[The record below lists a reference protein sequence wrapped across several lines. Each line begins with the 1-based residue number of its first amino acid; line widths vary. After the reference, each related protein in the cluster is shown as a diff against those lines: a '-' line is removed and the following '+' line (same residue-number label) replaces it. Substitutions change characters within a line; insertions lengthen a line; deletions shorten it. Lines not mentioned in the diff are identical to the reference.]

1 MIAYPCDDLSMILP
15 NSFMSDKKFLIHG
28 KPCFTSFATNPNN
41 TKATWCHQ
49 IEVFFVLLAFAFCAP
64 VTGEFPSQRP
74 VTWSC
79 DVFFDL
85 GQSVQILLIWDAFT
99 LIMILL

>member
-1 MIAYPCDDLSMILP
+1 MILP
-15 NSFMSDKKFLIHG
+15 NSFMSDNKFMIHG
-28 KPCFTSFATNPNN
+28 KPCFTSFTTDPNN

-49 IEVFFVLLAFAFCAP
+49 IETFYELLALAFSAP

-85 GQSVQILLIWDAFT
+85 GQTVQMLLIWDAIM
-99 LIMILL
+99 LIMISL